1 MSLKNHLKPPSVS
14 VRKKREGRRK
24 KGARGPGVRIGV
36 LVVAAALLGSIIFGG
51 LGNLLNTGE
60 ETTLITPPR
69 NQIPRDAGY
78 TVPVPEID
86 LTLFKDVREE
96 TSAQRYTNEPKPF
109 LHLLRAAIKLAPGS
123 LREMGLPDQPVP
135 ISLLQKNPDHYR
147 GSPLFYE
154 GELLS
159 LRPPVKVPG
168 LEGFEVTEGLI
179 QTDSKEKV
187 LFAII
192 EAAPKNIHP
201 GSRVRIEGLFF
212 KLRDENFPFKVKR
225 APFLVGANLQR
236 AFKEF
241 PPVKTLDPKILAQV
255 QDKSLRA
262 AKVIE
267 GLPFYHLAS
276 WIMGQKDRKNWPKE
290 IPELTREIAVH
301 MAQADGTV
309 PRGKMFKI
317 IANLLWVQII
327 KAEPNPLKVSFWSRV
342 WVYHPTI
349 GTIAL
354 KIPGKLPSKWKT
366 GDEVV
371 CYGAFLKRIY
381 YETGAP
387 RTEWKYHYRIIPFFV
402 ADQLYHLRVVD
413 NPLNKILRIFFL
425 VLTAFLILALMI
437 LAIRDSKADKEIRN
451 RLREKK
457 LRRMRNR
464 MGES

>member
-1 MSLKNHLKPPSVS
+1 MSLKNQLKPPSVS

-24 KGARGPGVRIGV
+24 KGARGPAVRIGV
-36 LVVAAALLGSIIFGG
+36 LIVAAALLGAIIFGG
-51 LGNLLNTGE
+51 LGNLLNPAE
-60 ETTLITPPR
+60 KTTLITPPR
-69 NQIPRDAGY
+69 NQIPIDAGY
-78 TVPVPEID
+78 TIPVPKID
-86 LTLFKDVREE
+86 LSLFKDVREE
-96 TSAQRYTNEPKPF
+96 TSTQRYTNEPKPY
-109 LHLLRAAIKLAPGS
+109 LHLLRAAIKLVPGS

-135 ISLLQKNPDHYR
+135 ISLLQENPDHYR

-159 LRPPVKVPG
+159 LRPPEKVPG
-168 LEGFEVTEGLI
+168 IEGFEVTEGLI

-192 EAAPKNIHP
+192 DSAPRDIHP

-212 KLRDENFPFKVKR
+212 KLRDENFPFKVKK
-225 APFLVGANLQR
+225 APFLIGANLKH

-241 PPVKTLDPKILAQV
+241 PPVKTLDPKILGQIH
-255 QDKSLRA
+255 DKSLRE

-267 GLPFYHLAS
+267 DLPYFHLAS
-276 WIMGQKDRKNWPKE
+276 WIMNQKDRKKWPTE
-290 IPELTREIAVH
+290 IPELTRKIAVH

-317 IANLLWVQII
+317 IANLLWVQVIQ
-327 KAEPNPLKVSFWSRV
+327 AGPNPLKVSFWSRV
-342 WVYHPTI
+342 WLYHPTI

-354 KIPGKLPSKWKT
+354 KIPGKLPSNWKT
-366 GDEVV
+366 GDDIV

-387 RTEWKYHYRIIPFFV
+387 RKEWKYRYRIIPFFV

-413 NPLNKILRIFFL
+413 NPLNQILRLFFL
-425 VLTAFLILALMI
+425 VLTVFLILALMI
-437 LAIRDSKADKEIRN
+437 LAIRDSKADKEIRD
-451 RLREKK
+451 RLRKKK
-457 LRRMRNR
+457 LKRMRNR
-464 MGES
+464 MGE